1 MKTRILLCVNTNKEH
16 YIRAIEGA
24 GGEPVASYIPTLDM
38 DYDGLI
44 LCGGTDLD
52 PVFYGQELNGSVEID
67 RPRDDAEWAYLT
79 EFLKTGKPIMGICRG
94 FQLLN
99 AYFGGDLIQHL
110 DTVSVH
116 RGSLEHYPVHPVRSA
131 ENSFLR
137 RMYGEEFFV
146 NSCHH
151 QGIKTLA
158 KGLIPTAFAGDLVE
172 AFEHE
177 TLPVFAVQWH
187 PEKMCYG
194 MRRDDACDGAPLFQY
209 FLKLC
214 EGKKRGL

>member
-44 LCGGTDLD
+44 LCGGNDLD
-52 PVFYGQELNGSVEID
+52 PAFYGQELNGSVEID

-99 AYFGGDLIQHL
+99 AYFGGDLIQRIALAGVLFDEVALMHE
-110 DTVSVH
+110 S
-116 RGSLEHYPVHPVRSA
+116 
-131 ENSFLR
+131 
-137 RMYGEEFFV
+137 FV
-146 NSCHH
+146 N
-151 QGIKTLA
+151 QA
-158 KGLIPTAFAGDLVE
+158 TARCAVE
-172 AFEHE
+172 GSKF
-177 TLPVFAVQWH
+177 
-187 PEKMCYG
+187 
-194 MRRDDACDGAPLFQY
+194 
-209 FLKLC
+209 
-214 EGKKRGL
+214 

>member
-1 MKTRILLCVNTNKEH
+1 MKILLCVNTNKEH
-16 YIRAIEGA
+16 YLQAVEGA

-44 LCGGTDLD
+44 LCGGNDLD
-52 PVFYGQELNGSVEID
+52 PSFYGQELNGSVDID

-79 EFLKTGKPIMGICRG
+79 EFLKTGKPIMGVCRG

-99 AYFGGDLIQHL
+99 AYFGGDLVQHL
-110 DTVSVH
+110 ESTSVH
-116 RGSLEHYPVHPVRSA
+116 RGSLEHYPVHEVTSV

-137 RMYGEEFFV
+137 ETYGESFFV

-151 QGIKTLA
+151 QGVKTLG

-177 TLPVFAVQWH
+177 SLPIFAVQWH

-194 MRRDDACDGAPLFQY
+194 MKRPDAVDGAPLCEY

-214 EGKKRGL
+214 KEYKKGL